1 MQETVRDA
9 KCDVYHTMAVLC
21 GASHSRA
28 SVAGTLLLLIVWSV
42 TQVAQL
48 WRAPL
53 YRVCCDI
60 EHITDCPWRMSQGMR
75 ECDVYHMKV
84 LIWHVLHCVL
94 YRLHVTYEV
103 KRGTYHI
110 VRTVVVY
117 VTYRYVCDIGH
128 IMEKVWSRTHIRES
142 VTYVT

>member
-28 SVAGTLLLLIVWSV
+28 SVVLHIVVQVWRGALSHLIVWSV
-42 TQVAQL
+42 IQVAQL
-48 WRAPL
+48 GRAPP

-75 ECDVYHMKV
+75 KCDVYHIVYFVGCMSHMKLGV
-84 LIWHVLHCVL
+84 ARITL
-94 YRLHVTYEV
+94 
-103 KRGTYHI
+103 
-110 VRTVVVY
+110 
-117 VTYRYVCDIGH
+117 
-128 IMEKVWSRTHIRES
+128 
-142 VTYVT
+142 